1 MIYLYI
7 IYVVCISRL
16 YMSYNLYIIYIV
28 VVIVIFVIM
37 FIMIRSGSHNQ
48 SVTPNFLGI
57 LYIGSFHVRI
67 AGI

>member
-1 MIYLYI
+1 
-7 IYVVCISRL
+7 
-16 YMSYNLYIIYIV
+16 MSYNLYIIYIV